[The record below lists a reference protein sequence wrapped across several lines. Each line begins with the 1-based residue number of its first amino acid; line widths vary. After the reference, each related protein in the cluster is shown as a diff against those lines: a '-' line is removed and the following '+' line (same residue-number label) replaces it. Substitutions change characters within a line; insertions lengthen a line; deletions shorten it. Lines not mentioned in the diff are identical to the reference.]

1 MGVLSREGK
10 VDQRQ
15 HSYCSLFNCTSEG
28 FKPSSLSC
36 LRITR
41 PHSTDAGMSFPLKP
55 RVLLAFPSAL
65 KYPRRSHSSLAV
77 PLLECLGVPPVMSV
91 LLFLLPASSCSPY
104 PFVVDNNLFRSRTH
118 ERQKSAGLC
127 MVSSVRD

>member
-15 HSYCSLFNCTSEG
+15 HSYCSLLNTSEG

-55 RVLLAFPSAL
+55 GVLLAFPSAL
-65 KYPRRSHSSLAV
+65 KYPRRSHSSPLAT
-77 PLLECLGVPPVMSV
+77 PLLKCLGVPPMMSV
-91 LLFLLPASSCSPY
+91 LVFLLPASSRSPY
-104 PFVVDNNLFRSRTH
+104 LFVFDNNLFRSRTH
-118 ERQKSAGLC
+118 EHQKSAGICL
-127 MVSSVRD
+127 VSSVRD